1 VSRTDQNDPFAQQIK
16 SIHDRLTAIV
26 VWGATITF
34 LLVVAAGL
42 YVKDSEQ
49 RSADRRA
56 AVDEAIA
63 EGCASIRDGLNT
75 YTDALVA
82 ISRAGDRPVSD
93 ETVAMFQAK
102 VNKSLDRC
110 GGHLNR

>member
-1 VSRTDQNDPFAQQIK
+1 VSRTDQDDPFAQQIK

-49 RSADRRA
+49 RTADRES

-63 EGCASIRDGLNT
+63 EGCASIRDALNT
-75 YTDALVA
+75 YTSALVA
-82 ISRAGDRPVSD
+82 VSRAGERPVSD
-93 ETVAMFQAK
+93 ETVATFQAQ
-102 VNKSLDRC
+102 VDVALDRC
-110 GGHLNR
+110 GGHLNQ